1 MVFTAQRTA
10 NASSLNFGRVA
21 KPLRG
26 GGGGGGSGIG
36 GGAGMTSPSGY
47 SSANPL
53 ARLQGEDGG
62 GSGTYEVYFGVYCA
76 PQAGGLIANAN
87 RMLCSC
93 CETCIMVLLA
103 VASVKRRVVDST
115 LSEWLGRGVGGTMA
129 ERTGEEEKLRGRGS
143 VMFYARLTT

>member
-1 MVFTAQRTA
+1 
-10 NASSLNFGRVA
+10 
-21 KPLRG
+21 
-26 GGGGGGSGIG
+26 
-36 GGAGMTSPSGY
+36 MTSPSGY

-62 GSGTYEVYFGVYCA
+62 GSGTYEVYSGVYCA

-115 LSEWLGRGVGGTMA
+115 SSEWLGRGGRVA
-129 ERTGEEEKLRGRGS
+129 ERTGKEGKLRGS